1 MPHAPGWAE
10 GRYPAQEAQRQKL
23 TRRPARCTGPLVPT
37 EASAGLPPQKS
48 HSPAALQDS
57 PRPSLVNYKLSKKG
71 HQTQERT
78 ESSHARVGRDNNT
91 REREPRTSDLEL
103 HDLEHKL
110 PQNGHR
116 KRDGK
121 SPSSKRPPN
130 NMGFWEQGGR
140 VADLVNLP
148 KSPSYG
154 QARQPQ
160 TTPTTVHPDSIRGR
174 QTTDT
179 PRPKTEAS
187 RVRLAK
193 AEPPGSPALLTGSLE
208 AGVRAVWP
216 PRVHVANSWI

>member
-1 MPHAPGWAE
+1 MPHAPGWDE

-37 EASAGLPPQKS
+37 EASAGLPPRKS

-103 HDLEHKL
+103 HDLEHNL

-140 VADLVNLP
+140 VTDLVNLP

-160 TTPTTVHPDSIRGR
+160 TAPTCTPIPYGGDRPQTPQDPRQKPHACDWPRQSPRGAR
-174 QTTDT
+174 
-179 PRPKTEAS
+179 RS
-187 RVRLAK
+187 
-193 AEPPGSPALLTGSLE
+193 SLE
-208 AGVRAVWP
+208 A
-216 PRVHVANSWI
+216 